1 MKDYKGIYHNV
12 QDKTESYEFGAH
24 FKYAE
29 LYRILKDL
37 QIKQLNEQENKNEND
52 KNTSTIKTE
61 NNEEI
66 DFTKRRKK
74 LKLKTLAANEN
85 KRYLITDVGQ
95 KNNEKN
101 EFSIIEEDQ
110 ENQKSHKRKKIKYMT
125 KSVDKVKLPNI
136 SSNSLISLQNKI
148 QTKNTLAESY
158 DAHNLRR
165 KKDKQK
171 TVHFPKINSIYRNN
185 ALQESEKNLLT
196 FETKSRFPDNGAIK
210 IYKGSIEDESGNQSA
225 SKTHKFPQVNNSIQ
239 DEDKKEILAKPQRKT
254 NRLLSIF
261 EKEKQRKNNFNLFLG
276 EKNNYLNKENRDIMN
291 NEMAKQ
297 IHNLKRQLKG
307 NSNKNFMHQ

>member
-29 LYRILKDL
+29 LYNILKDL
-37 QIKQLNEQENKNEND
+37 QIKQLNEKENEND
-52 KNTSTIKTE
+52 KNTSNIKTE

-66 DFTKRRKK
+66 DFAKRRKK
-74 LKLKTLAANEN
+74 LKLKTLAVNEN

-95 KNNEKN
+95 KKNEKN

-110 ENQKSHKRKKIKYMT
+110 ENKKSHKRKKIKHIT
-125 KSVDKVKLPNI
+125 KSVDKVQLPNI
-136 SSNSLISLQNKI
+136 GSNSLISLQNKI
-148 QTKNTLAESY
+148 HNKNTLAESY

-171 TVHFPKINSIYRNN
+171 TLHFPKINSIYRNN
-185 ALQESEKNLLT
+185 ALQESEKNLLA
-196 FETKSRFPDNGAIK
+196 FETKSRFPDNRAIK

-225 SKTHKFPQVNNSIQ
+225 SKTHKFPQVNNSNQ
-239 DEDKKEILAKPQRKT
+239 DEDKKE
-254 NRLLSIF
+254 
-261 EKEKQRKNNFNLFLG
+261 
-276 EKNNYLNKENRDIMN
+276 YLIK
-291 NEMAKQ
+291 
-297 IHNLKRQLKG
+297 
-307 NSNKNFMHQ
+307 F

>member
-29 LYRILKDL
+29 LYNILKDL
-37 QIKQLNEQENKNEND
+37 QIKQLNEKENEND
-52 KNTSTIKTE
+52 KNTSNIKTE

-66 DFTKRRKK
+66 DFAKRRKK
-74 LKLKTLAANEN
+74 LKLKTLAVNEN

-95 KNNEKN
+95 KKNEKN

-110 ENQKSHKRKKIKYMT
+110 ENKKSHKRKKIKYIT
-125 KSVDKVKLPNI
+125 KSVDKVQLPNI
-136 SSNSLISLQNKI
+136 GSNSLISLQNKI
-148 QTKNTLAESY
+148 HNKNTLAESY

-171 TVHFPKINSIYRNN
+171 TLHFPKINSIYRNN
-185 ALQESEKNLLT
+185 ALQESEKNLLS
-196 FETKSRFPDNGAIK
+196 FETKSRFPDNRAIK
-210 IYKGSIEDESGNQSA
+210 IYKGSIDDESGNLSN
-225 SKTHKFPQVNNSIQ
+225 FPQVNNSNQ

-276 EKNNYLNKENRDIMN
+276 EKNNYLNKEHRDIMN

-307 NSNKNFMHQ
+307 NSNKNLMHQ